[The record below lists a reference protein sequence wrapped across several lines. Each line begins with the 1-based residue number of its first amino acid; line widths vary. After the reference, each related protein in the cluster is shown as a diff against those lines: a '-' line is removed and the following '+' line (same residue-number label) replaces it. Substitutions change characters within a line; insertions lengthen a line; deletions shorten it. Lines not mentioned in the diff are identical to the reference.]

1 MLQNVFTVAISSDF
15 FSAFAALPRP
25 QQAKVSRFVEK
36 FRENPAGP
44 GINYER
50 IEQAR
55 DKNLRSVR
63 IDEAYRGIVLRPE
76 KGNVYVLL
84 WVDHHDEAYRWAANK
99 MCPVNPESGSL
110 QVVDVTVA
118 AASTL
123 ATDRP
128 AAPGLF
134 AALRERN
141 LLRLGVPELYLPR
154 ALAVADE
161 AGLDA
166 LAPELPEEASQALY
180 MLAAGYS
187 FEEVVAEQEK
197 TAGRPV
203 DVADFAAALESPDSQ
218 RRFYVV
224 EDEREL
230 AAMLNAPLEQWRV
243 FLHPSQRRLV
253 ERDWNGPVR
262 VLGGAGTG
270 KTVAALHRAKWLAEN
285 RYTGVNDRILFTT
298 FTRNLAADIR
308 EDLAKICAPETMS
321 RIEVVNLDKWVQDF
335 LRRNRFE
342 LRILFPGDT
351 QRFWDKAMAVAPA
364 SPALTL
370 PFYREEWSQ
379 VVQPRGVDSAEAY
392 SKVSRVGRG
401 TSLSRQQRTAIWPV
415 FEEYRT
421 LLAEEGAIEIDGA
434 VRDARL
440 LLERQGEVLPYRAV
454 VVDEAQDMGDEA
466 FTLIRRMIPE
476 ERPNDLF
483 IVGDA
488 HQRIY
493 RRSVVLGRCGVNI
506 RGRSRK
512 LRINY
517 RTTDETRRWAAAV
530 LAGIP
535 VDDLDEGA
543 DDLKGY
549 RSLIHGEPPEI
560 RCFSSFAEEVT
571 WIADWAKG
579 LGAEIPEACLVT
591 RTQAALDRYAEALNA
606 DGVATYRVR
615 RNEAEDRTKPGLR
628 LATMHRVK
636 GLTFGRIV
644 IADANR
650 GTLPLTAAL
659 AEAADGPSRREAEHR
674 ERRLLFVAAT
684 RARREV
690 KVLVSGEP
698 SPFLPI
704 EARG

>member
-15 FSAFAALPRP
+15 FSAFAALPRT

-36 FRENPAGP
+36 FRENPSGP

-128 AAPGLF
+128 AAP
-134 AALRERN
+134 
-141 LLRLGVPELYLPR
+141 ELYLPR

-197 TAGRPV
+197 TAARPV
-203 DVADFAAALESPDSQ
+203 DVTDFVAALESPESQ

-285 RYTGVNDRILFTT
+285 RFTGVNDRILFTT

-308 EDLAKICAPETMS
+308 EDLGNICAPETM
-321 RIEVVNLDKWVQDF
+321 
-335 LRRNRFE
+335 
-342 LRILFPGDT
+342 P
-351 QRFWDKAMAVAPA
+351 
-364 SPALTL
+364 
-370 PFYREEWSQ
+370 
-379 VVQPRGVDSAEAY
+379 
-392 SKVSRVGRG
+392 
-401 TSLSRQQRTAIWPV
+401 
-415 FEEYRT
+415 
-421 LLAEEGAIEIDGA
+421 
-434 VRDARL
+434 
-440 LLERQGEVLPYRAV
+440 
-454 VVDEAQDMGDEA
+454 
-466 FTLIRRMIPE
+466 
-476 ERPNDLF
+476 
-483 IVGDA
+483 
-488 HQRIY
+488 
-493 RRSVVLGRCGVNI
+493 
-506 RGRSRK
+506 
-512 LRINY
+512 
-517 RTTDETRRWAAAV
+517 
-530 LAGIP
+530 
-535 VDDLDEGA
+535 
-543 DDLKGY
+543 
-549 RSLIHGEPPEI
+549 
-560 RCFSSFAEEVT
+560 
-571 WIADWAKG
+571 
-579 LGAEIPEACLVT
+579 
-591 RTQAALDRYAEALNA
+591 
-606 DGVATYRVR
+606 
-615 RNEAEDRTKPGLR
+615 
-628 LATMHRVK
+628 
-636 GLTFGRIV
+636 
-644 IADANR
+644 
-650 GTLPLTAAL
+650 
-659 AEAADGPSRREAEHR
+659 
-674 ERRLLFVAAT
+674 
-684 RARREV
+684 
-690 KVLVSGEP
+690 
-698 SPFLPI
+698 
-704 EARG
+704 

>member
-25 QQAKVSRFVEK
+25 QQTKVSRFVEK

-63 IDEAYRGIVLRPE
+63 IDDAYRGIVLRPE

-99 MCPVNPESGSL
+99 VYPVNPESGSL

-118 AASTL
+118 AASAP
-123 ATDRP
+123 ATDRST
-128 AAPGLF
+128 APGLF
-134 AALRERN
+134 AEARERN

-154 ALAVADE
+154 VLAVADD

-166 LAPELPEEASQALY
+166 LAPELPEEASEALY
-180 MLAAGYS
+180 MLAVGYS
-187 FEEVVAEQEK
+187 FQEVVAEQEK
-197 TAGRPV
+197 TAARPV
-203 DVADFAAALESPDSQ
+203 DATDFAAALESPDSQ

-270 KTVAALHRAKWLAEN
+270 KTVAALHRTKWLAEN
-285 RYTGVNDRILFTT
+285 RFTGVNDRILFTT

-308 EDLAKICAPETMS
+308 EDLGNICAPETMS
-321 RIEVVNLDKWVQDF
+321 RIEVVNLDKWVQDV

-351 QRFWDKAMAVAPA
+351 QRFWDQAMAVAPA
-364 SPALTL
+364 APALSL
-370 PFYREEWSQ
+370 PFYREEWAQ
-379 VVQPRGVDSAEAY
+379 VVQPLGVDSADAY
-392 SKVSRVGRG
+392 AKVSLRRG
-401 TSLSRQQRTAIWPV
+401 TTLNRQQRAAIWPV

-421 LLAEEGAIEIDGA
+421 LLAEAGAIEIDGA

-440 LLERQGEVLPYRAV
+440 LLERQGEVLPYRAI

-466 FTLIRRMIPE
+466 LRLIRRMIPE
-476 ERPNDLF
+476 ERSNDLF

-530 LAGIP
+530 VAGVP
-535 VDDLDEGA
+535 VDDLDEGI

-549 RSLIHGEPPEI
+549 RSLIHGEPPEV
-560 RCFSSFAEEVT
+560 RRFPSFAEEVA
-571 WIADWAKG
+571 WVANWAKG
-579 LGAEIPEACLVT
+579 LGAEMSEACLVT
-591 RTQAALDRYAEALNA
+591 RTQAVLERFAEALNA
-606 DGVATYRVR
+606 AEVATYRVR
-615 RNEAEDRTKPGLR
+615 RNEAQDRVAPGLR

-636 GLTFGRIV
+636 GLTFGRIA

-650 GTLPLTAAL
+650 GILPLEASL
-659 AEAADGPSRREAEHR
+659 AEAADPASRREAEHR

-690 KVLVSGEP
+690 KVLVSSDP
-698 SPFLPI
+698 SPLLP
-704 EARG
+704 AVVGP

>member
-25 QQAKVSRFVEK
+25 QQTKVSRFVEK

-63 IDEAYRGIVLRPE
+63 IDDAYRGIVLRPE

-99 MCPVNPESGSL
+99 VYPVNPESGSL

-118 AASTL
+118 AASAP
-123 ATDRP
+123 ATDRST
-128 AAPGLF
+128 APGLF
-134 AALRERN
+134 AEARERN

-154 ALAVADE
+154 VLAVADD

-166 LAPELPEEASQALY
+166 LAPELPEEASEALY
-180 MLAAGYS
+180 MLAVGYS
-187 FEEVVAEQEK
+187 FQEVVAEQEK
-197 TAGRPV
+197 TAARPV
-203 DVADFAAALESPDSQ
+203 DATDFAAALESPDSQ

-270 KTVAALHRAKWLAEN
+270 KTVAALHRTKWLAEN
-285 RYTGVNDRILFTT
+285 RFTGVNDRILFTT

-308 EDLAKICAPETMS
+308 EDLGNICAPETMS
-321 RIEVVNLDKWVQDF
+321 RIEVVNLDKWVQDV

-351 QRFWDKAMAVAPA
+351 QRFWDQAMAVAPA
-364 SPALTL
+364 APALSL
-370 PFYREEWSQ
+370 PFYREEWAQ
-379 VVQPRGVDSAEAY
+379 VVQPLGVDSADAY
-392 SKVSRVGRG
+392 AKVSLRRG
-401 TSLSRQQRTAIWPV
+401 TTLNRQQRAAIWPV

-421 LLAEEGAIEIDGA
+421 LLAEAGAIEIDGA

-440 LLERQGEVLPYRAV
+440 LLERQGEVLPYRAI

-466 FTLIRRMIPE
+466 LRLIRRMIPE
-476 ERPNDLF
+476 ERSNDLF

-530 LAGIP
+530 VAGVP
-535 VDDLDEGA
+535 VDDLDEGI

-549 RSLIHGEPPEI
+549 RSLIHGEPPEV
-560 RCFSSFAEEVT
+560 RRFPSFAEEVA
-571 WIADWAKG
+571 WVANWAKG
-579 LGAEIPEACLVT
+579 LGAEMSEACLVT
-591 RTQAALDRYAEALNA
+591 RTQAVLERFAEALNA
-606 DGVATYRVR
+606 AEVATYRVR
-615 RNEAEDRTKPGLR
+615 RNEAEDRVAPGLR

-636 GLTFGRIV
+636 GLTFGRIA

-650 GTLPLTAAL
+650 GILPLEASL
-659 AEAADGPSRREAEHR
+659 AEAADPASRREAEHR

-690 KVLVSGEP
+690 KVLVSSDP
-698 SPFLPI
+698 SPLLP
-704 EARG
+704 AVVGP

>member
-1 MLQNVFTVAISSDF
+1 MLQNVFTVAISADF
-15 FSAFAALPRP
+15 FSAFAALPRS

-44 GINYER
+44 GIHYER

-55 DKNLRSVR
+55 DRNLRSVR

-76 KGNVYVLL
+76 KGNVYILL

-99 MCPVNPESGSL
+99 ICPVNPESGSL
-110 QVVDVTVA
+110 QVVDVTLA
-118 AASTL
+118 TASTPT
-123 ATDRP
+123 TDRST
-128 AAPGLF
+128 APGLF
-134 AALRERN
+134 AGVRERN
-141 LLRLGVPELYLPR
+141 LLRLGIPELYLPR
-154 ALAVADE
+154 VFAVADD

-166 LAPELPEEASQALY
+166 LAPELPEEASEALY
-180 MLAAGYS
+180 MLASGYS
-187 FEEVVAEQEK
+187 FEEVVAEQER
-197 TAGRPV
+197 TAARPV
-203 DVADFAAALESPDSQ
+203 DVADVAAALESPDSQ

-270 KTVAALHRAKWLAEN
+270 KTVAALHRTKWLAEN
-285 RYTGVNDRILFTT
+285 RFTGVNDRILFTT

-308 EDLAKICAPETMS
+308 EDLGNICAPETMS
-321 RIEVVNLDKWVQDF
+321 RIEVVNLDKWVQDV

-351 QRFWDKAMAVAPA
+351 QRFWDQAMAVAPA
-364 SPALTL
+364 APALSL
-370 PFYREEWSQ
+370 PFYREEWAQ
-379 VVQPRGVDSAEAY
+379 VVQPLGVDSADAY
-392 SKVSRVGRG
+392 AKVSLRRG
-401 TSLSRQQRTAIWPV
+401 TTLNRQQRAAIWPV

-421 LLAEEGAIEIDGA
+421 LLAEAGAIEIDGA

-440 LLERQGEVLPYRAV
+440 LLERQGEVLPYRAI

-466 FTLIRRMIPE
+466 LRLIRRMIPE
-476 ERPNDLF
+476 ERSNDLF

-530 LAGIP
+530 VAGVP
-535 VDDLDEGA
+535 VDDLDEGI

-549 RSLIHGEPPEI
+549 RSLIHGEPPEV
-560 RCFSSFAEEVT
+560 RRFPSFAEEVA
-571 WIADWAKG
+571 WVANWAKG
-579 LGAEIPEACLVT
+579 LGAEMSEACLVT
-591 RTQAALDRYAEALNA
+591 RTQAVLERFAEALNA
-606 DGVATYRVR
+606 AEVATYRVR
-615 RNEAEDRTKPGLR
+615 RNEAQDRVAPGLR

-636 GLTFGRIV
+636 GLTFGRIA

-650 GTLPLTAAL
+650 GILPLEASL
-659 AEAADGPSRREAEHR
+659 AEAADPASRREAEHR

-690 KVLVSGEP
+690 KVLVSSDP
-698 SPFLPI
+698 SPLLP
-704 EARG
+704 AVVGP